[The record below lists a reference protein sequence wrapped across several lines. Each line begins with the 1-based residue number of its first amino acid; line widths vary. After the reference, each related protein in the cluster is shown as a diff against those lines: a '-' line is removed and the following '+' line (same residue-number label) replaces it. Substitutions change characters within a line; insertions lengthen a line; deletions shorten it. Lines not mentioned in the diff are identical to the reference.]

1 MDISKF
7 VYIFHRSEEYFLYS
21 ALSNSLAK
29 IDEDLYHLLVDI
41 DQKNNVDV
49 EVPEDIMLQLIKM
62 KVINVDDEK
71 EIAGI
76 KFHILSNRFYPR
88 TLHLTINPTLAC
100 NFNCEY
106 CFESSHPVKHMS
118 DNIEDDIIKFIK
130 NKDLV
135 NKIKVTWF
143 GGEPLLAFKRII
155 SLSERI
161 LGLGYDYSAGMIT
174 NGYLMTEDVIRKFK
188 DLRIRTVQITID
200 GNETLHNKRRAL
212 KNGGKTYNKILDNIE
227 RAQNLSPETK
237 IIVRVN
243 IDPETAT
250 DFINIWNLFREK
262 KYPNLNVYPGF
273 ITDKT
278 GNRNRECMFDHKAI
292 ANFLMDLYYK
302 HNVYIPMFFPPTG
315 ISSCVIR
322 NPNAVVIGP
331 EGELYK
337 CWNDVGDPERVYGYL
352 DGRITNEKLLYQ
364 YLIGAD
370 HLNNK
375 ECSECKFMPV
385 CSGGCPYERIVNE
398 KKGGPQPCALIKEN
412 PDDFL
417 WLHYQHKKKE
427 GSFVK

>member
-1 MDISKF
+1 
-7 VYIFHRSEEYFLYS
+7 
-21 ALSNSLAK
+21 
-29 IDEDLYHLLVDI
+29 
-41 DQKNNVDV
+41 
-49 EVPEDIMLQLIKM
+49 MLQLIKM

-227 RAQNLSPETK
+227 RP
-237 IIVRVN
+237 R
-243 IDPETAT
+243 
-250 DFINIWNLFREK
+250 
-262 KYPNLNVYPGF
+262 
-273 ITDKT
+273 
-278 GNRNRECMFDHKAI
+278 
-292 ANFLMDLYYK
+292 
-302 HNVYIPMFFPPTG
+302 
-315 ISSCVIR
+315 ISLR
-322 NPNAVVIGP
+322 KP
-331 EGELYK
+331 
-337 CWNDVGDPERVYGYL
+337 
-352 DGRITNEKLLYQ
+352 KLLSELILILKQQLISLIYGI
-364 YLIGAD
+364 YLGRKNI
-370 HLNNK
+370 LTLM
-375 ECSECKFMPV
+375 F
-385 CSGGCPYERIVNE
+385 I
-398 KKGGPQPCALIKEN
+398 
-412 PDDFL
+412 PD
-417 WLHYQHKKKE
+417 
-427 GSFVK
+427 S